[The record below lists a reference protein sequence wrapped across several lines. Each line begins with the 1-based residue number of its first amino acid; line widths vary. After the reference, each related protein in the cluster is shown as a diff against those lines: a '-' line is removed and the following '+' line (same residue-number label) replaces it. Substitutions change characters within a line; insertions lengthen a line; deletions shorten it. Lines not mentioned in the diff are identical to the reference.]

1 MNKCENQTEER
12 FNLLEI
18 KIAYL
23 EDFINKLQDVTLK
36 QDKTLQQIEMRQ
48 IALLIFNPVCK
59 YEIGKRSFF
68 PSIRS
73 IAIES

>member
-12 FNLLEI
+12 FNLLER

-36 QDKTLQQIEMRQ
+36 QDKTLQSLEYEQRRLQ
-48 IALLIFNPVCK
+48 QKIADITENASQNIPDARPPH
-59 YEIGKRSFF
+59 Y
-68 PSIRS
+68 
-73 IAIES
+73 